1 MNERVA
7 TRTMFARSMTF
18 GTWMAA
24 VLLAATAPAQ
34 SNSLFGG
41 GRARSAAAPARA
53 NESTPAAAPGAS
65 QPGGAA
71 HGARSARPLMNPVL
85 LDTSLIA
92 VRLPDMRM
100 IQVNDLLTVIV
111 REDRKSISDAKL
123 ESEKTWDIQSELKDW
138 LRINAEDKLV
148 PQNFPEGTPKIGF
161 QYDNQYDGKGKH
173 ERKDTLVTRLAVKV
187 IDVKSNG
194 NLIIQGKKE
203 LRIGEEVHVATLTG
217 ECSADDVT
225 PERTILSTQ
234 VYDLKIDMPDAG
246 AVRDATRRGWLMK
259 LLDFAKPF

>member
-1 MNERVA
+1 MA
-7 TRTMFARSMTF
+7 TRTKYAQTAIC
-18 GTWMAA
+18 GACTVA
-24 VLLAATAPAQ
+24 VLLAATASAQ

-41 GRARSAAAPARA
+41 GRAKSAAAPARA
-53 NESTPAAAPGAS
+53 NGNAPNAGRAAPQTG
-65 QPGGAA
+65 GGA
-71 HGARSARPLMNPVL
+71 GSARAARPLMNPVL

-138 LRINAEDKLV
+138 LRINSEDKLV

-187 IDVKSNG
+187 IDVKPNG
-194 NLIIQGKKE
+194 NLIIQGRKE

-217 ECSADDVT
+217 ECNADDVT
-225 PERTILSTQ
+225 PERSILSTQ

-259 LLDFAKPF
+259 LIDFARPF